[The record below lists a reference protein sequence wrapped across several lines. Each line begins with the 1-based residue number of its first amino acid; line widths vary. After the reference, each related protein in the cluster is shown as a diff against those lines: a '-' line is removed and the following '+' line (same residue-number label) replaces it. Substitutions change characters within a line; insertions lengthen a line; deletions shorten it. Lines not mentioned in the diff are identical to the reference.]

1 MNLPA
6 SRVGQPDWAAGS
18 GRVAAY
24 PAPMRGFGASG
35 RPEDESANTGRQQG
49 PRARDRHGRGIRGVL
64 APARVPLSL
73 TRSQRFDEYVL
84 DAVELVEHAVAAD
97 QPLVE
102 RLGVIEFGIEEVP
115 TDAALLAAEAGAEPL
130 PLARSEPA
138 TSTTAGRVVLYRR
151 PVELRT
157 PDLQDRAALVHE
169 LVVDELAELLG
180 VPVEQL
186 DPPDR

>member
-1 MNLPA
+1 
-6 SRVGQPDWAAGS
+6 
-18 GRVAAY
+18 
-24 PAPMRGFGASG
+24 MRGFGASG
-35 RPEDESANTGRQQG
+35 RPADESAEAGRQQRQQGQQG
-49 PRARDRHGRGIRGVL
+49 PRTRDRHGRGIRGVL

-73 TRSQRFDEYVL
+73 TRAQRFDEYVL
-84 DAVELVEHAVAAD
+84 DAVELVEHAVEAD
-97 QPLVE
+97 EALVE

-115 TDAALLAAEAGAEPL
+115 PDAALLAAESGAEPL
-130 PLARSEPA
+130 PLARSDAA

-157 PDLQDRAALVHE
+157 PDLQDRASLVHE